1 MTYQAEA
8 CTPDEVLKF
17 WFEELSLDHWFKPFR
32 ELDAHCYQRFQ
43 ASHLALARE
52 IGDVWRATPENR
64 LAAIVLLD
72 QLPRNMYRG
81 TPLAFATDGLALREA
96 KLAVGAGADMAV
108 KPEWRAFFYMPF
120 EHSENLVDQTMAVK
134 LFTELGDP
142 MYIDYAIRHREVIET
157 YGRFPHRNAFV
168 GRTSTAAELAYLA
181 QPGSGF

>member
-17 WFEELSLDHWFKPFR
+17 WFEELSLDHWFKPSR

-142 MYIDYAIRHREVIET
+142 MYIDYAIRHREVI
-157 YGRFPHRNAFV
+157 
-168 GRTSTAAELAYLA
+168 
-181 QPGSGF
+181 